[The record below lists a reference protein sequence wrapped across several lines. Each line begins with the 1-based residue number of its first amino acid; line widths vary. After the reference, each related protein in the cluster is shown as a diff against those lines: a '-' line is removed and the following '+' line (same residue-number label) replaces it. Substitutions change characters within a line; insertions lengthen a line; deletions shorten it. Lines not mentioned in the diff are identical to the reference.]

1 MGGVGALAPRPARKA
16 GDRRGRQGV
25 AGLRSH
31 AVSRPDSSKPDVV
44 RNGPGRLVRALR
56 YSLRGVAHALRHER
70 AFRQECVLALVL
82 VPVALWLP
90 ADASTRALLVA
101 SVLLV
106 LVVELLNSAIEAAL
120 DRHSREFHVLTGRA
134 KDYASAAVFLS
145 LVNCVA
151 VWALVL
157 WDLHERGRF

>member
-1 MGGVGALAPRPARKA
+1 MSESEPGKPVPARSA
-16 GDRRGRQGV
+16 P
-25 AGLRSH
+25 A
-31 AVSRPDSSKPDVV
+31 
-44 RNGPGRLVRALR
+44 RLARALG
-56 YSLRGVAHALRHER
+56 YSLRGVGSALRHER
-70 AFRQECVLALVL
+70 AFRQECALALVL

-90 ADASTRALLVA
+90 ADASAKALLVA

-106 LVVELLNSAIEAAL
+106 LVVELLNSALETAL

-134 KDYASAAVFLS
+134 KDLASAAVFAS

-157 WDLHERGRF
+157 WDLHERGRLWQSGQS

>member
-1 MGGVGALAPRPARKA
+1 MSGSDPGKPLPAR
-16 GDRRGRQGV
+16 
-25 AGLRSH
+25 S
-31 AVSRPDSSKPDVV
+31 
-44 RNGPGRLVRALR
+44 GPGRIVRALC
-56 YSLRGVAHALRHER
+56 YSLRGVAGALSHER

-82 VPVALWLP
+82 VPVALGLP
-90 ADASTRALLVA
+90 ADASAKALLVA

-157 WDLHERGRF
+157 WDLHEQGRL

>member
-1 MGGVGALAPRPARKA
+1 M
-16 GDRRGRQGV
+16 RGTDPG
-25 AGLRSH
+25 
-31 AVSRPDSSKPDVV
+31 KPDAA
-44 RNGPGRLVRALR
+44 RSGPGRMARALR
-56 YSLRGVAHALRHER
+56 YSLRGVASALRHER
-70 AFRQECVLALVL
+70 AFRQECVLAFVL

-90 ADASTRALLVA
+90 ADASAKALLVA

-106 LVVELLNSAIEAAL
+106 LIVELLNSAVEASL

-134 KDYASAAVFLS
+134 KDFASAAVFLS

-157 WDLHERGRF
+157 WDLHEQGRL